1 MTGMHV
7 DHAPAVPPPAR
18 RDILLAMLGLPV
30 VLAACR
36 SGAPHEESVAD
47 LNASLRARL
56 VELAND
62 PQEAEQLR
70 SIYGAIEQTTG
81 ELITMHLANATEF
94 EGLLRD
100 RSVATGTIATTVEE
114 HVEARAKV
122 IERLLSLQDQVKSAL
137 GRERWAQLV
146 DAMNDPDRM
155 AQIVG
160 RSA

>member
-1 MTGMHV
+1 MTGMHI
-7 DHAPAVPPPAR
+7 DDAPAVPPPAR

-36 SGAPHEESVAD
+36 SGDPHEESVAD
-47 LNASLRARL
+47 LTASLRSRL
-56 VELAND
+56 VELAHE

-70 SIYGAIEQTTG
+70 SIYDAIEQTID

-94 EGLLRD
+94 EGLLRN
-100 RSVATGTIATTVEE
+100 RSVATGAIATTVEE
-114 HVEARAKV
+114 HADARVKV
-122 IERLLSLQDQVKSAL
+122 IERLLSLQHQVKSVL

-155 AQIVG
+155 VQIVG